1 MRAMA
6 SENGADKT
14 NSGFSYTNKLL
25 TATIALLLI
34 FTIVAFLSAP
44 LLMRIYGP
52 ADWPPEIRDTA
63 ITFARFL
70 LPQIFLFGIFAM
82 LQQVLNARKHFAMPM
97 FAPIAN
103 NLVVIAVAL
112 ALLLS
117 VHDSTAKVL
126 SNTEVVALGL
136 GTTAGLGVQVLLLLP
151 ALRRAGFEFHFD
163 FRLKGA
169 GLLKP
174 VRLAIWSIGF
184 VAVNQLSYIAITRL
198 SAGANVEVTELGE
211 TSIGFTSFQNAQ
223 LIFLLPYAVITVSL
237 VTALFPR
244 MTKAANES
252 DADALRK
259 QLKVG
264 LDGILMTLLPA
275 SVVLFLIAPYVCVI
289 LFARGASSLSESLAT
304 AQLVQVF
311 CFGLIPFSIFY
322 LLLRIFY
329 AKENTSTPFFLNLGL
344 NLIALIGALITYQV
358 LPLQD
363 RVTGL
368 VASLVIA
375 YVITTAL
382 TLIVTRR
389 VTRGLGL
396 VHLTKTAAKSLLTSA
411 VVGVVCLISL
421 ESIKPEVGLNMAQN
435 LIALAVTLVA
445 ATGAVLLVW
454 RLLGFRKL
462 SFFQA
467 N

>member
-1 MRAMA
+1 
-6 SENGADKT
+6 
-14 NSGFSYTNKLL
+14 
-25 TATIALLLI
+25 
-34 FTIVAFLSAP
+34 
-44 LLMRIYGP
+44 
-52 ADWPPEIRDTA
+52 
-63 ITFARFL
+63 
-70 LPQIFLFGIFAM
+70 
-82 LQQVLNARKHFAMPM
+82 
-97 FAPIAN
+97 
-103 NLVVIAVAL
+103 
-112 ALLLS
+112 
-117 VHDSTAKVL
+117 
-126 SNTEVVALGL
+126 
-136 GTTAGLGVQVLLLLP
+136 
-151 ALRRAGFEFHFD
+151 
-163 FRLKGA
+163 
-169 GLLKP
+169 
-174 VRLAIWSIGF
+174 
-184 VAVNQLSYIAITRL
+184 
-198 SAGANVEVTELGE
+198 
-211 TSIGFTSFQNAQ
+211 
-223 LIFLLPYAVITVSL
+223 
-237 VTALFPR
+237 

-252 DADALRK
+252 DADALRN

-344 NLIALIGALITYQV
+344 NLITLIGALITYQV
-358 LPLQD
+358 LPVQD

-396 VHLTKTAAKSLLTSA
+396 VHLAKTAAKSLLTSA
-411 VVGVVCLISL
+411 VVGMVCLISL
-421 ESIKPEVGLNMAQN
+421 ESIEPEVGLNMAQN
-435 LIALAVTLVA
+435 LIALAVSLVA

-454 RLLGFRKL
+454 RLLGIRKL